1 MKVIKTGLFVGA
13 SALIP
18 AMALAQAAPAGA
30 PPAAATAPAATASA
44 AGQPATGAAAPA
56 AGATTPSGTLAAGST
71 VLDTSGGTVGKI
83 DSIDGDYAVLA
94 TTKNKVRLPKTS
106 FAIGPNGPV
115 IAMTAAQI
123 DAAAAQAA
131 PAQTAAATAKPTVA
145 QGAAVADMQG
155 GSVGTVAAVDGQFA
169 TVQLAS
175 GTKVRLPVSAFA
187 AGDNGG
193 LKIAMTAQQLG
204 AAAGASKPASG
215 AGGAGK

>member
-13 SALIP
+13 SAMIP
-18 AMALAQAAPAGA
+18 AMALAQATPASAPPAGA
-30 PPAAATAPAATASA
+30 ATESAPAA
-44 AGQPATGAAAPA
+44 GAAAPA
-56 AGATTPSGTLAAGST
+56 ATLSAGAT
-71 VLDTSGGTVGKI
+71 VLDTSGGTVGTI
-83 DSIDGDYAVLA
+83 DSLDGDYAVLA

-106 FAIGPNGPV
+106 FAMGPNGPV

-131 PAQTAAATAKPTVA
+131 PQQAAATAKPTVA
-145 QGAAVADMQG
+145 QGAQVADMQG
-155 GSVGTVAAVDGQFA
+155 GAVGTVAAVEGQFA
-169 TVQLAS
+169 TVQLTS

-204 AAAGASKPASG
+204 AAAGASKSG
-215 AGGAGK
+215 GSGGGAGK

>member
-30 PPAAATAPAATASA
+30 PPAATAPAAA
-44 AGQPATGAAAPA
+44 QPATGAATPA
-56 AGATTPSGTLAAGST
+56 AGATASTGTLAAGAT
-71 VLDTSGGTVGKI
+71 VLDTSGGTVGTI
-83 DSIDGDYAVLA
+83 DSMDGDYAVLA

-106 FAIGPNGPV
+106 FAMGPNGPV

-131 PAQTAAATAKPTVA
+131 PAQTAAATAKPNVA

-204 AAAGASKPASG
+204 AAAGASKPA
-215 AGGAGK
+215 GGAGSAGK

>member
-1 MKVIKTGLFVGA
+1 MKLIKTGLFVGA
-13 SALIP
+13 SAMIP
-18 AMALAQAAPAGA
+18 AMALAQATPAATPPAGPASSATPAAGPAGA
-30 PPAAATAPAATASA
+30 ATPTPAA
-44 AGQPATGAAAPA
+44 
-56 AGATTPSGTLAAGST
+56 SGTLAAGAK
-71 VLDTSGGTVGKI
+71 VLDTSGGSVGTI

-94 TTKNKVRLPKTS
+94 TSKSKVRLPKTS
-106 FAIGPNGPV
+106 FAMGPNGPV

-131 PAQTAAATAKPTVA
+131 APAQTAAATTAATPAKPTVA

-175 GTKVRLPVSAFA
+175 GTKVRLPVTAFA

>member
-1 MKVIKTGLFVGA
+1 MKVFKTGLFVGA
-13 SALIP
+13 SAMIP
-18 AMALAQAAPAGA
+18 AMALAQAAPASA
-30 PPAAATAPAATASA
+30 PPAGPASSAT
-44 AGQPATGAAAPA
+44 PA
-56 AGATTPSGTLAAGST
+56 AGPAGAATPTPAAPSALAAGAK
-71 VLDTSGGTVGKI
+71 VLDTSGGTVGTI

-94 TTKNKVRLPKTS
+94 TAKSKVRLPKTS
-106 FAIGPNGPV
+106 FAMGPNGPV

-131 PAQTAAATAKPTVA
+131 PAQTAAAATAAKPNVA

-155 GSVGTVAAVDGQFA
+155 GSVGTVASVDGQFA

-187 AGDNGG
+187 AGDGGG

-204 AAAGASKPASG
+204 AAAGASKPAGG

>member
-1 MKVIKTGLFVGA
+1 MKLIKTGLFVGA
-13 SALIP
+13 SAMIP
-18 AMALAQAAPAGA
+18 AVALAQATPAAA
-30 PPAAATAPAATASA
+30 PPAGTPAAT
-44 AGQPATGAAAPA
+44 TAPA
-56 AGATTPSGTLAAGST
+56 AGAPAATPSGSLAAGAK
-71 VLDTSGGTVGKI
+71 VLDTSGGTVGTI

-94 TTKNKVRLPKTS
+94 TAKSKVRLPKTS
-106 FAIGPNGPV
+106 FAMGPNGPV

-131 PAQTAAATAKPTVA
+131 PAQTAAATAKPNVA

-169 TVQLAS
+169 TVQLTS

-204 AAAGASKPASG
+204 AAAGASKPAGS